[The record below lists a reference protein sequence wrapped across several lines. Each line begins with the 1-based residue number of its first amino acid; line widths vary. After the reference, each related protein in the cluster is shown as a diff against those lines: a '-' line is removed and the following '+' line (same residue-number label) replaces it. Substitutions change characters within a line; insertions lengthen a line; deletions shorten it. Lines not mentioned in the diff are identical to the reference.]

1 MLPIYNAARVRTCY
15 CPLLRNILIHH
26 EGFDR
31 LCKKSAPGALYSSL
45 ERRRLD
51 APKCHPN
58 TRLAVIDRLIDWMTG
73 KIDDSALILWLYGA
87 AGAGKSA
94 IAHTVAEMCE
104 KYGWLLATFFFWKTA
119 SERNDESRVAAT
131 IAHQISLAIPATR
144 EYIEAAVDH
153 NPGIF
158 AQSIDIQLTRLIA
171 EPLHQLQSTGFDF
184 KGCPFLIV
192 IDGLDECQ
200 GSEAQ
205 SDVVKSL
212 ITAFYQSPL
221 RTRILIASRP
231 EVNLQTIFGSSTLQC
246 HISRLALSHEY
257 SSSGDIYRFLKDSFE
272 KIRNE
277 HPLASYI
284 PSSWPSSE
292 VIHEITRKSSGQ
304 FIFASTTIN
313 YVGRDLH
320 ELPTRRL
327 DVIRRL
333 QPARG
338 EEDLPY
344 AELNSLYRHVLSNV
358 RNVGRV
364 KQVLGVLFV
373 VNPVVDEG
381 TVRSMDS
388 MDSFLFWQPGETQAC
403 LSQLASIIQCGIDG
417 EISILHSSLSD
428 FLLDSTR
435 SHKLHLCQE
444 SVLGDCA
451 ALALRHMGQLVDDSD
466 GELLQ
471 SPGSYFLSAQSF

>member
-1 MLPIYNAARVRTCY
+1 M
-15 CPLLRNILIHH
+15 
-26 EGFDR
+26 
-31 LCKKSAPGALYSSL
+31 GALYSSL

-73 KIDDSALILWLYGA
+73 KIDEGALILWWLYGA

-94 IAHTVAEMCE
+94 IAHTLAEMCE

-119 SERNDESRVAAT
+119 SERNNESRVVAT
-131 IAHQISLAIPATR
+131 IAYQISLVIPIAR

-158 AQSIDIQLTRLIA
+158 DLSIDTQLTKLIA

-184 KGCPFLIV
+184 KDCPFLII

-200 GSEAQ
+200 GAEAQ
-205 SDVVKSL
+205 SDVVESL
-212 ITAFYQSPL
+212 VAAFHRSPL

-231 EVNLQTIFGSSTLQC
+231 EVNLQTIFASSTMQSHL
-246 HISRLALSHEY
+246 SRLALSHEY
-257 SSSGDIYRFLKDSFE
+257 CPSGDIYPFLKDSFE

-277 HPLASYI
+277 HPLASHI
-284 PSSWPSSE
+284 PPSWPSSD

-304 FIFASTTIN
+304 FIFASTTIK
-313 YVGRDLH
+313 YVGGDLH

-344 AELNSLYRHVLSNV
+344 AELNSLYNHVLSNV
-358 RNVGRV
+358 RNMGRV

-373 VNPVVDEG
+373 MNPNAGEG
-381 TVRSMDS
+381 SVHSMES
-388 MDSFLFWQPGETQAC
+388 MDSFLFWKPGETQAC
-403 LSQLASIIQCGIDG
+403 LSQLASIIECDVYG

-428 FLLDSTR
+428 FLLDRTR
-435 SHKLHLCQE
+435 SHELHLCQE
-444 SVLGDCA
+444 LVLGDCVA
-451 ALALRHMGQLVDDSD
+451 PLRHMGDPQIAVD
-466 GELLQ
+466 GELVLITGNY
-471 SPGSYFLSAQSF
+471 P